1 MQTLLSPSPT
11 RRSRIAESAP
21 SIASLKQR
29 WRRAIIDC
37 RLPIRQRFDLIVM
50 LEYAGGFCG
59 TLSVG
64 EVPTWALVAGV
75 LRQRE
80 GAYEFSLDW
89 LVTAE
94 ADAEQRWIGRHR
106 ADPMRSTRQPAVPV
120 TTEPAPAQQ

>member
-50 LEYAGGFCG
+50 LEHAGGFGG

-64 EVPTWALVAGV
+64 AAPTWAVLAGV
-75 LRQRE
+75 LHQRE
-80 GAYEFSLDW
+80 GAYEFSPDW

-94 ADAEQRWIGRHR
+94 TDAERRWLERHAPAR
-106 ADPMRSTRQPAVPV
+106 LSAPMRSTR
-120 TTEPAPAQQ
+120 EPAPAQQ